1 MSFSDILVMT
11 FYGWMYALSPLKT
24 KGSIFFFPT
33 EVLLN
38 LLV

>member
-24 KGSIFFFPT
+24 KGSIFFST